1 MSKKIS
7 IGAALALALLM
18 VAASIPL
25 TMLYAQNMHNQ
36 IIADLPERVEQ
47 FQALEEI
54 RAVIQNEF
62 YRPFSADAITAEMVS
77 GYIAGLGDELSRF
90 LSAEEYAA
98 FLQRIAGQQP
108 ELGLELRYDPNP
120 DNIPHDA
127 MIEGERYDG
136 LVISHVRMD
145 SPAERA
151 GLRSGDRITRVET
164 ITAVVYDESDLTT
177 ENAIEHITRIANIGV
192 PGGGENEND
201 ALESAISV
209 TITFTRDGE
218 TRPPA
223 SVMIGDSVPTIA
235 TELMPAAATEE
246 NPEPENT
253 VGYIRVFAFYRNTA
267 RQLQRAIEELRN
279 PGGATSLVIDLR
291 GVSEGTLE
299 YAVEAIDLLVPS
311 GDTIASL
318 HFRGAR
324 PLEAFPSSAT
334 NIFFEDIA
342 ILINQFTAG
351 PAELFAYVLD
361 AHHPAVT
368 LVGRPTAGVN
378 TVQRAFP
385 LAQVGGAALI
395 SVGTVVPVGGN
406 PEWNLGGVQPYLLIH
421 NEALQLQSAI
431 EHLTVPVNG

>member
-62 YRPFSADAITAEMVS
+62 YRPFNADAITAEMVS
-77 GYIAGLGDELSRF
+77 GYIEGLGDPLSRY

-120 DNIPHDA
+120 DNIPHEA
-127 MIEGERYDG
+127 MIEGVRYDG
-136 LVISHVRMD
+136 LVINHVRMD

-177 ENAIEHITRIANIGV
+177 ENAVEHITRIANIGMV
-192 PGGGENEND
+192 GSEDDDD
-201 ALESAISV
+201 AVESAISV

-218 TRPPA
+218 TRPPL
-223 SVMIGDSVPTIA
+223 SVMIGDAVPTIA
-235 TELMPAAATEE
+235 TELMAAAATDE
-246 NPEPENT
+246 NPYPENT

-279 PGGATSLVIDLR
+279 PGGATSFVIDLR

-311 GDTIASL
+311 GDTIATL
-318 HFRGAR
+318 HFRGDR

-334 NIFFEDIA
+334 NIFFEDMV
-342 ILINQFTAG
+342 ILVNQFTAG
-351 PAELFAYVLD
+351 PAELFAYTLN
-361 AHHPAVT
+361 AHHPSIT

-378 TVQRAFP
+378 TVQRDFP
-385 LAQVGGAALI
+385 LAQVGGAALV

-406 PEWNLGGVQPYLLIH
+406 PEWNQGGVQPSLLIH

-431 EHLTVPVNG
+431 DHLTTGE

>member
-1 MSKKIS
+1 MSKKIT

-62 YRPFSADAITAEMVS
+62 YRPFNADAITAEMVS
-77 GYIAGLGDELSRF
+77 GYIEGLGDDLSRF

-120 DNIPHDA
+120 EGVPHED
-127 MIEGERYDG
+127 MMEGIRYDG
-136 LVISHVRMD
+136 LVVSHVRMD

-164 ITAVVYDESDLTT
+164 ITAVVYDEDDLTT
-177 ENAIEHITRIANIGV
+177 ENAVEHLTRIANIGV
-192 PGGGENEND
+192 GGAEEYSD
-201 ALESAISV
+201 AIESAVSV

-218 TRPPA
+218 TRPPV

-235 TELMPAAATEE
+235 TELMAPAATEE
-246 NPEPENT
+246 NPYPEST
-253 VGYIRVFAFYRNTA
+253 VGYIRIFAFYRNTA
-267 RQLQRAIEELRN
+267 RQLQRAIEELR
-279 PGGATSLVIDLR
+279 GSGATTFIIDLR

-299 YAVEAIDLLVPS
+299 YAVESIDLLAPT
-311 GDTIASL
+311 GDPIATL
-318 HFRGAR
+318 HFRGDT
-324 PLEAFPSSAT
+324 PPQAFPPSAF
-334 NIFFEDIA
+334 NIIPVVTDGIA

-351 PAELFAYVLD
+351 PAELFAYALD
-361 AHHPAVT
+361 AYHPFVT
-368 LVGRPTAGVN
+368 LVGRPTQGVN
-378 TVQRAFP
+378 TVQRDFP

-395 SVGTVVPVGGN
+395 SVGTVMPVGDN
-406 PEWNLGGVQPYLLIH
+406 PDWNLGGVQPSLDIH
-421 NEALQLQSAI
+421 GEAPQLQQAI
-431 EHLTVPVNG
+431 NHLTTTEE